1 MLVVIQYNVG
11 NMTNSTN
18 VLVLDHDP
26 QTRQLLVEGIEKR
39 GWTAQVAESGLHAL
53 QILEKGE
60 ARVLMIDLEV
70 PGLDGLEVVRRARR
84 DHPQVDVVVIASSA
98 VMTQASEAVR
108 LGIPDYLIRP
118 FGAVELKRVLSRL
131 AEKRPAAEGE
141 SAASAAAEQGL
152 RNLVGDSPGMLKV
165 KQAVM
170 RAAERRLPVL
180 ILGETGTGKELV
192 ARAIHACSPW
202 RDEPFV
208 PVDCGSLAPTLIE
221 SELFGHVRGA
231 FTGATQSRPGL
242 MVQAGRGTLFLD
254 EIGELPVE
262 LQAKLLRV
270 LQEREIRPVGSNE
283 RVPLEARLLA
293 ASNVDMEQAIRQG
306 TFRRDL
312 FYRLNVFTIRIPPLR
327 ERKNDIL
334 ALVHHFLKLYGSSEG
349 VADFSPE
356 FMQRL
361 MQYDWPGN
369 VRQLENSIQR
379 ALAVS
384 SGVRLELKDV
394 PSTILYRTESQ
405 AGTSDAATL
414 QALERKAIMEA
425 LEAVGGDR
433 VQAAK
438 LLGIGKTTIYR
449 KLKEYGLEGGPAL
462 SQTAQ

>member
-1 MLVVIQYNVG
+1 MQMEVP
-11 NMTNSTN
+11 TK

-39 GWTAQVAESGLHAL
+39 GWTAQMAESGLGAL
-53 QILEKGE
+53 ELLEKGE
-60 ARVLMIDLEV
+60 AGVLMIDLEV

-84 DHPQVDVVVIASSA
+84 DHPQVDVVVIASSSA
-98 VMTQASEAVR
+98 MTQATEAVR

-131 AEKRPAAEGE
+131 SEKRPAAEGE
-141 SAASAAAEQGL
+141 SATSAASAAAEEGL
-152 RNLVGDSPGMLKV
+152 RNLVGDSPAMLKV
-165 KQAVM
+165 RQAIL

-202 RDEPFV
+202 HDEPFV

-283 RVPLEARLLA
+283 RVPIEARVLA
-293 ASNVDMEQAIRQG
+293 ASNLDMEQAIRQG
-306 TFRRDL
+306 NFRRDL

-405 AGTSDAATL
+405 AGTADAATL
-414 QALERKAIMEA
+414 QELERKAIMEA

>member
-1 MLVVIQYNVG
+1 MSNP
-11 NMTNSTN
+11 TK

-39 GWTAQVAESGLHAL
+39 GWTAEVAESGLGAL
-53 QILEKGE
+53 ELLEKGE
-60 ARVLMIDLEV
+60 AGVLVIDLEV

-84 DHPQVDVVVIASSA
+84 DHQQVDIVVIASSSA
-98 VMTQASEAVR
+98 MTQATEAVR

-131 AEKRPAAEGE
+131 AEKRPAEGE
-141 SAASAAAEQGL
+141 ATAPAAAEQGL

-165 KQAVM
+165 RQAIL

-180 ILGETGTGKELV
+180 ILGETGTGKEVV
-192 ARAIHACSPW
+192 ARAIHACGPW

-327 ERKNDIL
+327 ERKSDVL

-414 QALERKAIMEA
+414 QELERKAIMEA
-425 LEAVGGDR
+425 LQAVGGDR